1 MLGKLLKYELAAT
14 GRRLPLLYGVLIVI
28 SLLFGII
35 IGTGAW
41 DNVVVGRISTALY
54 VMAAITLGLLTL
66 IVLIQRFYKNLLG
79 NEGYLMM
86 TLPAGPGA
94 HVASKLIS
102 ATIWIILGGIA
113 GVVALNLL
121 LYFTSGG
128 TWYFSFRAFAEMI
141 KGALAADGGWLVLVE
156 LVVLVILVCAEIA
169 AKVYAAIA
177 IGHQWSNH
185 RALGAVLAYV
195 GLSVIEA
202 IASIPLQNIFGED
215 GFYWDN
221 WSGTTVHETQ
231 IFFLLLIAV
240 VGVMLA
246 IYWFVTWILV
256 KKRLNL
262 Q

>member
-14 GRRLPLLYGVLIVI
+14 GRKLPLLYGVLIVI

-35 IGTGAW
+35 IGSGAFN
-41 DNVVVGRISTALY
+41 DAVFGRISTALY

-79 NEGYLMM
+79 NEGYLML
-86 TLPAGPGA
+86 TLPATPGA
-94 HVASKLIS
+94 HVASKIIS

-113 GVVALNLL
+113 GVVAMNIMF
-121 LYFTSGG
+121 YFITN
-128 TWYFSFRAFAEMI
+128 TWYVSFTELFHML
-141 KGALAADGGWLVLVE
+141 KGALSAHGGWLVLVE
-156 LVVLVILVCAEIA
+156 MAAIGILICAEAA
-169 AKVYAAIA
+169 AKVYAAIS

-202 IASIPLQNIFGED
+202 FAAIPLQKVFGED
-215 GFYWDN
+215 GLYWN
-221 WSGTTVHETQ
+221 FWTGETIHETQ
-231 IFFLLLIAV
+231 IFFLLLLIV
-240 VGVMLA
+240 VAVMLA

>member
-14 GRRLPLLYGVLIVI
+14 GRRLPLLYGVLIAV

-35 IGTGAW
+35 INTGAF
-41 DNVVVGRISTALY
+41 DEVFGRISLALY

-66 IVLIQRFYKNLLG
+66 IVLIQRYYKNLLG

-94 HVASKLIS
+94 HVASKIIS
-102 ATIWIILGGIA
+102 ATIWIILGGLA
-113 GVVALNLL
+113 GVVAMNIL
-121 LYFTSGG
+121 LYFATGA
-128 TWYFSFRAFAEMI
+128 WFISFTHMLDMV
-141 KGALAADGGWLVLVE
+141 KGALSVKGGWLVLVE
-156 LVVLVILVCAEIA
+156 MAVLGILVCAEAA
-169 AKVYAAIA
+169 AKVYAAIS

-185 RALGAVLAYV
+185 RALGAVLAYI

-202 IASIPLQNIFGED
+202 IVAIPLQKVFGED
-215 GFYWDN
+215 GYYWTN
-221 WSGTTVHETQ
+221 MTGETIPEMQ
-231 IFFLLLIAV
+231 VFFLLLIIV
-240 VGVMLA
+240 VAVMLA
-246 IYWFVTWILV
+246 IYWFVSWILI